1 MHVPFYMTFCI
12 TSTRIWGP
20 AVPTEIWSSQLRSG
34 SAHWNLEL
42 AVEVRQCTLRSG
54 ACGWGLAVPT
64 AIRSSLLRSGSD
76 LELAVEV
83 RHWSLACGWGLAVPT
98 AIRSSLLRSGSA
110 QWDLEEVRH
119 CPLRSG
125 ACSWGPAVPI
135 AISSLRLRSG
145 RAQSNL
151 ELVVEV
157 RQRPLRSGAR
167 SCGLAVPTA
176 IRSSQLRSGSGHS
189 DLGLAV
195 EVRTDGRKDEETE
208 EVSLI
213 KSRGCLKALTRQV
226 GNSNNMFAEFGST
239 QQFHKN
245 SLSLQL
251 CFQKTTCLTGPSG
264 QQALCGYPNDQ
275 LVFSRRQLKMGHP
288 SRLGLGTSCDQL

>member
-1 MHVPFYMTFCI
+1 M
-12 TSTRIWGP
+12 
-20 AVPTEIWSSQLRSG
+20 
-34 SAHWNLEL
+34 
-42 AVEVRQCTLRSG
+42 
-54 ACGWGLAVPT
+54 
-64 AIRSSLLRSGSD
+64 
-76 LELAVEV
+76 
-83 RHWSLACGWGLAVPT
+83 
-98 AIRSSLLRSGSA
+98 
-110 QWDLEEVRH
+110 
-119 CPLRSG
+119 
-125 ACSWGPAVPI
+125 PI
-135 AISSLRLRSG
+135 AISCLRLRSG

-176 IRSSQLRSGSGHS
+176 IRSSQLRSGSAHS

-251 CFQKTTCLTGPSG
+251 CFQKTTCLSNWALWATSLVWLSQRPAVVFAQATENGPPI
-264 QQALCGYPNDQ
+264 QA
-275 LVFSRRQLKMGHP
+275 
-288 SRLGLGTSCDQL
+288 GTWNIL

>member
-1 MHVPFYMTFCI
+1 M
-12 TSTRIWGP
+12 
-20 AVPTEIWSSQLRSG
+20 
-34 SAHWNLEL
+34 
-42 AVEVRQCTLRSG
+42 
-54 ACGWGLAVPT
+54 
-64 AIRSSLLRSGSD
+64 
-76 LELAVEV
+76 
-83 RHWSLACGWGLAVPT
+83 
-98 AIRSSLLRSGSA
+98 
-110 QWDLEEVRH
+110 
-119 CPLRSG
+119 
-125 ACSWGPAVPI
+125 PI